1 MLHFCLSFTIE
12 GNRVNI
18 RHLKNSEAFKGFNMD
33 KVKMN
38 SGKTKIK
45 KRAEN
50 DAQSPEIAFSKS
62 AIGQLLLRVLNEGS
76 TSNRL
81 VADYFLRNPMRV
93 TVLSV
98 AELAESCQ
106 LSTATIS
113 RFARDL
119 GFESYSAMR
128 AAVAETIQA
137 VMLPVEKLR
146 STIEQRKGAA
156 SPISQSLEYAAANI
170 ITTNQ
175 NLSLQAVSG
184 VVQKVTNARTVYVM
198 GFGLSSHLA
207 GLLTLHLQP
216 FCRQVIE
223 VCGYGGNEIAAGHLA
238 NVDERDVL
246 IVISFPRYTI
256 DGIRL
261 TQFAKKH
268 KASIVAITD
277 SPASPLAE
285 LADHALIAKSDQ
297 SVLPSS
303 GIAAL
308 AVIEALAIALMVS
321 DKANVEKAEKLTEAI
336 SVFLYDGKPVS
347 GANKDSTGKVKKN
360 GK

>member
-1 MLHFCLSFTIE
+1 
-12 GNRVNI
+12 
-18 RHLKNSEAFKGFNMD
+18 
-33 KVKMN
+33 MN
-38 SGKTKIK
+38 PAKTKGK
-45 KRAEN
+45 KRTVDN
-50 DAQSPEIAFSKS
+50 VQSPEIAFSMS
-62 AIGQLLLRVLNEGS
+62 SIGQLLMRVLKEGS

-128 AAVAETIQA
+128 AAVADTIQA
-137 VMLPVEKLR
+137 AMLPVEKLR

-156 SPISQSLEYAAANI
+156 DPISQSLEFAAANI
-170 ITTNQ
+170 VTTNQ
-175 NLSLQAVSG
+175 NLSMQTISD

-198 GFGLSSHLA
+198 GFGLTSHLA
-207 GLLTLHLQP
+207 GLLTLHLAP
-216 FCRQVIE
+216 FCTQVIE

-261 TQFAKKH
+261 TRFARKH

-285 LADHALIAKSDQ
+285 LADYALYAKSDQ

-321 DKANVEKAEKLTEAI
+321 DKRNVEKAEKLTEAI
-336 SVFLYDGKPVS
+336 SVFLYDGKAIPEV
-347 GANKDSTGKVKKN
+347 NKDITGKIKKN
-360 GK
+360 